1 MDSMTNDLDRIR
13 LELLAEYER
22 EGTVD
27 IAEWV
32 SKHTEYREE
41 LLDYWIWVRGTTR
54 LDEIGEPP
62 PAPADDVAETALRRA
77 IEAIALGSS
86 WLEDAVP
93 DPMDAG
99 ELEELG
105 DALAAVRRKPYRF
118 GGKAK
123 EPFRRSAVYAWIA
136 ISLHEERS
144 RVTRFATQKVA
155 YLMEQGLNPGLFRD
169 HRPMPLGPYDSA
181 AKYRDAEPIA
191 VKQGWLTVVGAE
203 LRPGN
208 QGSKTFEFARRY
220 VRRADIARE
229 MIRLLGQLSD
239 DELETLATVDWTAR
253 SLATASRELTPDAVR
268 QALGRHPEWRPKLRK
283 PNFTIPAIR
292 QALSWLERL
301 RLLEPGDR
309 GN

>member
-13 LELLAEYER
+13 FELLGEYER
-22 EGTVD
+22 EGSVD

-32 SKHTEYREE
+32 SKHSEYREE
-41 LLDYWIWVRGTTR
+41 LLDYWMWVRGTTR
-54 LDEIGEPP
+54 LSEIDKPP
-62 PAPADDVAETALRRA
+62 PAPADDVAEAALRRA

-86 WLEDAVP
+86 WLDDAVP
-93 DPMDAG
+93 DPIDAG

-105 DALAAVRRKPYRF
+105 DALAAVRRESYRF
-118 GGKAK
+118 GGTAK

-136 ISLHEERS
+136 ISLHEERP
-144 RVTRFATQKVA
+144 RVTRFATQKIA
-155 YLMEQGLNPGLFRD
+155 YLMEQGLNPGLFSD

-191 VKQGWLTVVGAE
+191 LKQSWLSVEGAD
-203 LRPGN
+203 LKPGN
-208 QGSKTFEFARRY
+208 QSSKASGYARRY
-220 VRRADIARE
+220 VRNADLAQK

-253 SLATASRELTPDAVR
+253 SLATVSGDISPDGVRLAIGRE
-268 QALGRHPEWRPKLRK
+268 PEWRPKLRK
-283 PNFTIPAIR
+283 PNFTIPAIQ

-301 RLLEPGDR
+301 RFLEFGDS